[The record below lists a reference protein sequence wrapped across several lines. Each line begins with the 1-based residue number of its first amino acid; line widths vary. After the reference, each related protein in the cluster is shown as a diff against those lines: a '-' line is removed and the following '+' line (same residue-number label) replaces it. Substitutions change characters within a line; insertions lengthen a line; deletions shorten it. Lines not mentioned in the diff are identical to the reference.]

1 MTPDEARRLLDLAA
15 GAVFVIHLDS
25 DEAGPLLVEAGGAP
39 LTVPE
44 LTLAVHAPDMAA
56 MIAGMHTEYRAE
68 YQSSFGRWYP
78 APHCCA
84 NGSGW
89 GTKQQAE
96 RAADYWK
103 ADGFA
108 TRIVPR
114 YVTEPEE
121 A

>member
-1 MTPDEARRLLDLAA
+1 MTPEEVRDLLD
-15 GAVFVIHLDS
+15 
-25 DEAGPLLVEAGGAP
+25 
-39 LTVPE
+39 
-44 LTLAVHAPDMAA
+44 
-56 MIAGMHTEYRAE
+56 GMHEEYLAE
-68 YQSSFGRWYP
+68 YQSSFGRWFP

-108 TRIVPR
+108 TRIVRR

-121 A
+121 IK

>member
-1 MTPDEARRLLDLAA
+1 MTPEQARDLLDNFDRLLPFESELAME
-15 GAVFVIHLDS
+15 GA
-25 DEAGPLLVEAGGAP
+25 AK
-39 LTVPE
+39 
-44 LTLAVHAPDMAA
+44 DMAA
-56 MIAGMHTEYRAE
+56 MIAGMHAEYRAE